1 MVKTVQ
7 KTMKTKIEINVLN
20 KLRLPVKK
28 SKIKSTVDKIIK
40 LLFDT
45 PEIALKSAV
54 CNCEFSTL
62 SFELSFCNDKLIQ
75 EINRDY
81 RQKDRPTDVIT
92 FALFADD
99 ENSIVQNDTIE
110 LGEVIISIDT
120 LIRQAQ
126 ENNNALEKELYTL
139 ITHGILH
146 LLGFDHL
153 EQKDYDFVVG
163 IQEFVVK
170 NL

>member
-1 MVKTVQ
+1 MAKITQ

-28 SKIKSTVDKIIK
+28 SDIKNTVDKIIN
-40 LLFDT
+40 LLFNI
-45 PEIALKSAV
+45 PEVASKSAV
-54 CNCEFSTL
+54 CNCEYSTL
-62 SFELSFCNDKLIQ
+62 SFELSFCNDNLIQ

-99 ENSIVQNDTIE
+99 KNSIVQNDTIE

-126 ENNNALEKELYTL
+126 ENNNTLEKELYIL

-163 IQEFVVK
+163 VQEFVIK

>member
-28 SKIKSTVDKIIK
+28 SEIKSTVAKIIK

-45 PEIALKSAV
+45 PEIPIKSAV
-54 CNCEFSTL
+54 CNCKFSTL
-62 SFELSFCNDKLIQ
+62 SLELSFCNDKLIQ

-126 ENNNALEKELYTL
+126 ENNNTLEKELYTL

>member
-1 MVKTVQ
+1 MAKITQ

-28 SKIKSTVDKIIK
+28 SDIKNTVDKIIN
-40 LLFDT
+40 LLFNI
-45 PEIALKSAV
+45 PEVASKSAV
-54 CNCEFSTL
+54 CNREYSTL
-62 SFELSFCNDKLIQ
+62 SFELSFCNDNLIQ

-99 ENSIVQNDTIE
+99 KNSIVQNDTIE

-126 ENNNALEKELYTL
+126 ENNNTLEKELYTL